1 MHECDADSML
11 ISHSSHF
18 SLLLVILF
26 THGCYFRNPIRAFC
40 NLWAVVRVSVFLG
53 RQLTGHTFPCL
64 CTCGHTIEPST
75 PLSNSTTQKDL
86 SLFSQSL
93 WISISIL
100 FFDASSQCIMYDNS
114 LIQTIEIN

>member
-11 ISHSSHF
+11 ILHSSHF

-26 THGCYFRNPIRAFC
+26 THSHYFQSPIRSFC
-40 NLWAVVRVSVFLG
+40 NLRAVVRVSVFLG
-53 RQLTGHTFPCL
+53 RQLTWHTFPYL

-75 PLSNSTTQKDL
+75 PLHKLNYTKGFL

-93 WISISIL
+93 WISLSL
-100 FFDASSQCIMYDNS
+100 FFSMRSHNFSQCIMYDN
-114 LIQTIEIN
+114 L